1 MPFDGNGN
9 PTTYAGNTLTFDVE
23 NRVTSIGSNLTSG
36 YRSDGMRAWKQGST
50 GGKTYF
56 LYDGGNPIVELDS
69 SGNVANVNVFAPDG
83 LVARKE
89 GSMWTN
95 YTFDQQGSVVHKLD
109 SSQTITAGRP
119 LGCMEGL

>member
-1 MPFDGNGN
+1 M
-9 PTTYAGNTLTFDVE
+9 
-23 NRVTSIGSNLTSG
+23 RGSCLALRCSMSG

-50 GGKTYF
+50 CGKTYF
-56 LYDGGNPIVELDS
+56 LYDGGNPIVELDA

-89 GSMWTN
+89 GSTWTN

-109 SSQTITAGRP
+109 SSQTITEAFLIVTRD
-119 LGCMEGL
+119 